1 SSTPGL
7 ESPCPAGFRYPGA
20 RWRRRRRISLVQL
33 GAPLRCVLHC
43 GPELTTN
50 SMAFATSQ
58 VVRGFSSSAVRN
70 VVIKN
75 VTIIGGGQMGA
86 GIAQVAAST
95 GHSVTL
101 VDTSDDILKKSI
113 KTIEGS
119 LKRVVKKKFADK
131 PEAGEEFIK
140 KVVQNVSTSTDVE
153 SAVQSSDLVVEAIV
167 ENLKIK
173 QDLFSRLDKLAPPHT
188 IFASNTSSLS
198 ISDIASSTS
207 RQDRFGGLHFFN
219 PVPMMKLVEVIG
231 TPATSQETL
240 DSLLNFSKVLRKTPV
255 SCKDTFGFVVNRLLV
270 PCIMEAIRLYERGV
284 YACYYNSD
292 ASKEDI
298 DIAMKLGAGHPMG
311 PLELADYIGLDII
324 NSVIEGETKD
334 PNNPLFNSSDLLN
347 KLVAEGKLGRKTGE
361 GFFKY

>member
-1 SSTPGL
+1 
-7 ESPCPAGFRYPGA
+7 
-20 RWRRRRRISLVQL
+20 
-33 GAPLRCVLHC
+33 
-43 GPELTTN
+43 
-50 SMAFATSQ
+50 MAFATSQ

-255 SCKDTFGFVVNRLLV
+255 SCKV
-270 PCIMEAIRLYERGV
+270 RLYV
-284 YACYYNSD
+284 SD

>member
-1 SSTPGL
+1 
-7 ESPCPAGFRYPGA
+7 
-20 RWRRRRRISLVQL
+20 
-33 GAPLRCVLHC
+33 
-43 GPELTTN
+43 
-50 SMAFATSQ
+50 MAFATSQ

-173 QDLFSRLDKLAPPHT
+173 QDLFTLPQHT

-270 PCIMEAIRLYERGV
+270 PCIMEAIRLYERG
-284 YACYYNSD
+284 D

-324 NSVIEGETKD
+324 NSD